1 LPSWGY
7 SYKTL
12 NERQARA
19 SGRDL
24 RVSFKEMVELLREIR
39 GKKLKDAYVLLDDVI
54 ALKRAIPFRRYKKG
68 VGHRRE
74 LSGWKPGRYPVK
86 AAKLVKKVL
95 KNAEHNALEKGLEAD
110 NLYIV
115 HAAAQQGRKLRRIFY
130 RAYGRATPRIEQLV
144 HVEIVVEERPEE
156 GEE

>member
-1 LPSWGY
+1 MPTWGY

-12 NERQARA
+12 NEKQARA

-39 GKKLKDAYVLLDDVI
+39 GKKLEDAYKLLADVI
-54 ALKRAIPFRRYKKG
+54 ALRRAIPFRRYKKG
-68 VGHRRE
+68 VGHRSE
-74 LSGWKPGRYPVK
+74 LSGWKQGRYPVK

-95 KNAEHNALEKGLEAD
+95 KNAEHNASDKGLDPE

-115 HAAAQQGRKLRRIFY
+115 HAAAQQGRKLKRIFY
-130 RAYGRATPRIEQLV
+130 RAYGRATPRVEQLV
-144 HVEIVVEERPEE
+144 HVEIVVEERSEE
-156 GEE
+156 GE